1 MLIEWMAYATLL
13 TAFVC
18 CAALAA
24 ERVIAIWRGGR
35 RFVWLVSL
43 FAAMLVPAL
52 LSVRRIA
59 APPTAAPSPSQMS
72 PVPVSPAITLPAAP
86 IVFRPSMLAR
96 AQRSLV
102 AIDPYLR
109 DAWLAGS
116 LALLILFARAM
127 IGLRRQ
133 RSRWREIDLAGARLL
148 LAPDAG
154 PAVVGILHPRVVVPR
169 WALSLDPPARELMLR
184 HETEHIRARDP
195 QLLVVAAFALVLFP
209 WNAGLWFIVRRLR
222 LAVEVDCDHRVL
234 RGSVEPRDYGMLLL
248 TVGARNSASLPLA
261 VSLAERR
268 PFLERRIRAM
278 TTPRPRKPLL
288 ASLALTLAAV
298 VATTAASSTP
308 RPAPFSLRAATS
320 AARQAPRSAD
330 AAPVRAIAPQDT
342 ASEAPADSVG
352 NANVGRALS
361 EVRARVEKFG
371 VAKQAP
377 AARTRG
383 PGVPIELI
391 RAIIKMYHPNVLV
404 GDSSVNLVT
413 IVLDHDLNYV
423 YSNTGK
429 TPTGDASEQTEEVAM
444 RRKFLTEALV
454 ATNDS
459 AAKVDVAAV
468 RAAKVNA
475 AYEKGLALGMA
486 YKKEGRAEE
495 VLDSARARYA
505 ATEKMAVEASARAAK
520 LDFVNPDA
528 IGSIEVKKFAGGTF
542 APYDVGVIVIVL
554 KEEHEARWQ
563 THFKFGQIF

>member
-24 ERVIAIWRGGR
+24 ERVIAIWHGGR

-43 FAAMLVPAL
+43 VVAMLVPAL

-59 APPTAAPSPSQMS
+59 AAPSAAPSPSPVS

-86 IVFRPSMLAR
+86 IVFRPSMAAR
-96 AQRSLV
+96 AQRWLV
-102 AIDPYLR
+102 TVDPYLR
-109 DAWLAGS
+109 EAWLAAS
-116 LALLILFARAM
+116 LALFFLFARAT

-154 PAVVGILHPRVVVPR
+154 PAVVGILRPRVVVPR
-169 WALSLDPPARELMLR
+169 WALSLEPRARELMLR
-184 HETEHIRARDP
+184 HEAEHIRARDP
-195 QLLVVAAFALVLFP
+195 QLLVVAALALMLFP

-288 ASLALTLAAV
+288 ASLLLTLAAV

-308 RPAPFSLRAATS
+308 RPAPLSLRAATS
-320 AARQAPRSAD
+320 AVRQAPRSSAAVPTR
-330 AAPVRAIAPQDT
+330 AAPSVDTSSVDRANAV
-342 ASEAPADSVG
+342 DSVKIS
-352 NANVGRALS
+352 RAVS
-361 EVRARVEKFG
+361 EVRARVGTAETAS
-371 VAKQAP
+371 VP
-377 AARTRG
+377 RTRG
-383 PGVPIELI
+383 PGVPVELI

-429 TPTGDASEQTEEVAM
+429 TPTEEADQTQESAA
-444 RRKFLTEALV
+444 RRKRLIEAAV
-454 ATNDS
+454 AVNDS
-459 AAKVDVAAV
+459 TARVDMDAVKAAKEA
-468 RAAKVNA
+468 A
-475 AYEKGLALGMA
+475 AYEKGRALGMA
-486 YKKEGRAEE
+486 YTKEAGVDEMPDSVRVRA
-495 VLDSARARYA
+495 LA
-505 ATEKMAVEASARAAK
+505 EKMAVELSARATR
-520 LDFVNPDA
+520 LNFVNPDA
-528 IGSIEVKKFAGGTF
+528 IGSVEVKKFAGGTF

-554 KEEHEARWQ
+554 KEEQEARWQ